1 MAISRVS
8 TTPSLSTQPIKLLP
22 SPNQITST
30 WVYINIREKKHDLVL
45 FDLSTPTTINFEP
58 LLTDPTGGRIGQLA
72 GANAARGAMRTTLK
86 NVNRT
91 LENGIGQRLSGIVI
105 EDYIPHLLGLMDA
118 VGKDILLMPTEIVF
132 GWRSTLSSRRVR
144 SSSRISLSSFYYE
157 LASVL
162 LNLGFALSNT
172 SNALVSS
179 MGSYEHGTETE
190 RRAGDVKLSSAA
202 ETLCRASGIFEFL
215 SKDIIPKW
223 EKQHPNG
230 LVQLRSTRPPELSR
244 EATGGLAQ
252 QTLADAERLAIRRL
266 MSSSTKD
273 AYKLANGAGEIC
285 SSLRSYV
292 SEGRQLALGRA
303 YKWLALEAGEQANQ
317 NGEAIGWLGL
327 AREAMKAVSSSG
339 SVLVVRKGSLKNDWA
354 RKKGKVEKE
363 MEEIDKF
370 LKAYEQLNRTVT
382 FEPIPVG
389 ATLLTRVPGGRAAL
403 SIRTYSLPSP
413 LVKTLTHLVF
423 DLLAKNLKPSP
434 MDIVCMF
441 NRCAINNLCT
451 FKPLSSPMWFI
462 HQLEFRIIHNMVNW
476 VSGLI
481 APLATGSSIKPAS
494 G

>member
-86 NVNRT
+86 ECKQN
-91 LENGIGQRLSGIVI
+91 SGKRDWSKAVKVI

-190 RRAGDVKLSSAA
+190 RRAGDVKHHSQM
-202 ETLCRASGIFEFL
+202 G
-215 SKDIIPKW
+215 
-223 EKQHPNG
+223 KQHPNG

-266 MSSSTKD
+266 MSRSAMDRHANPGAGLPKSHPSPALLAKLELNVHQLYSSTKD

-317 NGEAIGWLGL
+317 NGEAIGWLDL

-339 SVLVVRKGSLKNDWA
+339 SVLVVRK
-354 RKKGKVEKE
+354 
-363 MEEIDKF
+363 
-370 LKAYEQLNRTVT
+370 AYEHSIERYVVT

-413 LVKTLTHLVF
+413 LVRDFGSYT
-423 DLLAKNLKPSP
+423 NPSVLDWADSDDEDTP
-434 MDIVCMF
+434 
-441 NRCAINNLCT
+441 
-451 FKPLSSPMWFI
+451 SSSREPD
-462 HQLEFRIIHNMVNW
+462 
-476 VSGLI
+476 
-481 APLATGSSIKPAS
+481 PAYC
-494 G
+494 

>member
-1 MAISRVS
+1 MSS
-8 TTPSLSTQPIKLLP
+8 F
-22 SPNQITST
+22 
-30 WVYINIREKKHDLVL
+30 L

-86 NVNRT
+86 ECKQN
-91 LENGIGQRLSGIVI
+91 SGKRDWSKAVEVI

-118 VGKDILLMPTEIVF
+118 VAKDILLMPTEIVF

-172 SNALVSS
+172 SNSLVSS

-266 MSSSTKD
+266 MSRSAMDRHANPGAGLPKSHPSPALLAKLELNVHQLYSSTKD

-413 LVKTLTHLVF
+413 LVRDFGAYT
-423 DLLAKNLKPSP
+423 NPSVLDWADSDDEDTP
-434 MDIVCMF
+434 
-441 NRCAINNLCT
+441 
-451 FKPLSSPMWFI
+451 SSSREPD
-462 HQLEFRIIHNMVNW
+462 
-476 VSGLI
+476 
-481 APLATGSSIKPAS
+481 PAYC
-494 G
+494 